1 MAAAGSSFIME
12 QNDNDIRLFL
22 SWSGKKSSRLA
33 SIFKTYVT
41 DIFPDSDIYY
51 SSDDI
56 RGGEKWRSSIESGLN
71 DRNFSIIF
79 LTESNLQSKWIY
91 FEAGALSKSMT
102 VAKIQPFLYDLK
114 VGSISEPLSSY
125 QARELDKDNILKT
138 IYDINNLNRNPIDRS
153 ILDRNF
159 KRLWP
164 EMEKDLAE
172 VSSISD
178 DYDSDHPEITDAP
191 MLNQDE
197 QISEILRL
205 VRSSQKDVS
214 DTSANIMNSKFIN
227 TEPEDN
233 SLSSIRILVENIYN
247 SLDKEKLPKNKEIFL
262 DALSQFIH
270 NSQSKNLSKKEMRKG
285 INNLASKYAV
295 KLSLVVSIIDQYW
308 YPMLPL
314 DEEA

>member
-1 MAAAGSSFIME
+1 MAAAGPSFIME
-12 QNDNDIRLFL
+12 QNDNDIRIFL
-22 SWSGKKSSRLA
+22 SWSGKRSSRLA

-41 DIFPDSDIYY
+41 DIFPASDIYY
-51 SSDDI
+51 SPDDI
-56 RGGEKWRSSIESGLN
+56 RGGDKWRSSIESGLS

-102 VAKIQPFLYDLK
+102 IAKIQPFLYDLK

-125 QARELDKDNILKT
+125 QARELDKDNILQT
-138 IYDINNLNRNPIDRS
+138 IYDINNLNRHPIDKS

-159 KRLWP
+159 ERLWP

-214 DTSANIMNSKFIN
+214 DTSANSTN

-233 SLSSIRILVENIYN
+233 SFSSIRILVEKNYN
-247 SLDKEKLPKNKEIFL
+247 SLDKEKVPKNKEIFF
-262 DALSQFIH
+262 DDLSNFIY
-270 NSQSKNLSKKEMRKG
+270 NSQSKNLSKKEMRNG

-295 KLSLVVSIIDQYW
+295 KLSLVDSIIDRFNY
-308 YPMLPL
+308 
-314 DEEA
+314 

>member
-1 MAAAGSSFIME
+1 MAAAGPSFIME
-12 QNDNDIRLFL
+12 QNDDNDIRIFL
-22 SWSGKKSSRLA
+22 SWSGKRSSRLA

-41 DIFPDSDIYY
+41 DIFPASDIYY
-51 SSDDI
+51 SPEDI

-102 VAKIQPFLYDLK
+102 IAKIQPFLYDLK

-125 QARELDKDNILKT
+125 QARELDKDNILQT
-138 IYDINNLNRNPIDRS
+138 IYDINNLNRHPIDKP

-159 KRLWP
+159 ERLWP
-164 EMEKDLAE
+164 EMEKDLNG

-178 DYDSDHPEITDAP
+178 DYDSGDHPEITDAP

-214 DTSANIMNSKFIN
+214 DTSANITN

-233 SLSSIRILVENIYN
+233 SFSSIRVFVEKIYN
-247 SLDKEKLPKNKEIFL
+247 SLDKEKVPKNKETFL
-262 DALSQFIH
+262 DDLSTFIY
-270 NSQSKNLSKKEMRKG
+270 NSQSKNLSKKEMRNG

-295 KLSLVVSIIDQYW
+295 KLSLVDSIIERFNY
-308 YPMLPL
+308 
-314 DEEA
+314 